1 MQSCTL
7 ITENKMLNMKN
18 KPDKHITKVLEE
30 LKKQAG
36 YDVNALLRT
45 NVEKFI
51 TKGKKEHEKTNG

>member
-1 MQSCTL
+1 
-7 ITENKMLNMKN
+7 MKN